1 MNSLSLGSPGS
12 HSTKSQLILIDKV
25 KFQSLRWLFSTE
37 LSQLQLA
44 NERSEVVAFGGPAV
58 ALSVYTQATPKS
70 LGLDDYHCTMNSPSQ

>member
-1 MNSLSLGSPGS
+1 MNSLPLGSPGS
-12 HSTKSQLILIDKV
+12 HSTKSQVILIDKV

-70 LGLDDYHCTMNSPSQ
+70 LVLDDYHCTMNSPSQ